1 MKRFA
6 KRADFTPKREE
17 LEFRH
22 FQQHGTADQHGWTM
36 PRTILLPFL
45 TKVTYPPLV
54 VCVVWFYVVPDLGG
68 VRVYGTGP
76 VPVLGSVS
84 AVRLWDQ
91 TRLVR
96 RGGRLW
102 P

>member
-17 LEFRH
+17 LEFHH

-76 VPVLGSVS
+76 VPVLGSVR
-84 AVRLWDQ
+84 AVRL
-91 TRLVR
+91 
-96 RGGRLW
+96 
-102 P
+102 